1 MNIPSLYGSRSFYD
15 TTSAL
20 NGIPFA
26 NPATCGVM
34 GTMRDQTLGAN
45 LRSCGLGANLRSCGL
60 GAYPDY
66 GNIGYANRIYSVGSW
81 DAIFDAA
88 KQGLGN
94 VIDRFAD
101 PLNQLVDALVGQGQ
115 RKLLESQGYVFLEP
129 VEVTYKG
136 ALTQGMKVKNKN
148 GQFEVLL
155 KNGSLIPFTTD
166 IAAVTRKVDLKTGLT
181 TGQTAGIAIAVAA
194 VALIFILSR
203 RR

>member
-1 MNIPSLYGSRSFYD
+1 MNIPSLYGSRAFYD

-26 NPATCGVM
+26 NPSTCGVM
-34 GTMRDQTLGAN
+34 GTMRDQSLGSN
-45 LRSCGLGANLRSCGL
+45 LASCGL

-155 KNGSLIPFTTD
+155 KNGSLIPFTSD
-166 IAAVTRKVDLKTGLT
+166 IAAVTRKVDIKTGLT

-194 VALIFILSR
+194 VALVFILSR

>member
-1 MNIPSLYGSRSFYD
+1 MNIPSLYGSRAFYD

-26 NPATCGVM
+26 NPTTCSVM
-34 GTMRDQTLGAN
+34 GTMRDQSLGAN
-45 LRSCGLGANLRSCGL
+45 LASCGL

-66 GNIGYANRIYSVGSW
+66 GNIGYANRIYSVGGW
-81 DAIFDAA
+81 EEIWDAA

-101 PLNQLVDALVGQGQ
+101 PLNQVVDALVGQGQ

-155 KNGSLIPFTTD
+155 KNGSLIPFTSD

-194 VALIFILSR
+194 VALVFILSR

>member
-1 MNIPSLYGSRSFYD
+1 MNIPSLYSSRAFYD

-26 NPATCGVM
+26 NPTTCGVM

-45 LRSCGLGANLRSCGL
+45 LASCGL

-66 GNIGYANRIYSVGSW
+66 GNIGYANRIYSVGDW
-81 DAIFDAA
+81 EGLWNAA

-101 PLNQLVDALVGQGQ
+101 PLNQVVDALVGQGQ
-115 RKLLESQGYVFLEP
+115 RKLLESQGYTFLEP

-136 ALTQGMKVKNKN
+136 ALTQGMNVNNRN
-148 GQFEVLL
+148 GQFEVLM

>member
-1 MNIPSLYGSRSFYD
+1 MNIPSLYGSRAFYD

-20 NGIPFA
+20 NGVPFA
-26 NPATCGVM
+26 NPSTCGVM
-34 GTMRDQTLGAN
+34 GTMRDQSLGSN
-45 LRSCGLGANLRSCGL
+45 LASCGL

-155 KNGSLIPFTTD
+155 KNGSLIPFTSD
-166 IAAVTRKVDLKTGLT
+166 IAAVTRKVDIKTGLT

-194 VALIFILSR
+194 VALVFILSR

>member
-1 MNIPSLYGSRSFYD
+1 MNIPSLYSSRAFYD

-26 NPATCGVM
+26 NPSTCGVM
-34 GTMRDQTLGAN
+34 GTMRDQSLGAN
-45 LRSCGLGANLRSCGL
+45 LASCGL

-66 GNIGYANRIYSVGSW
+66 GNIGYANRIYSVGGW
-81 DAIFDAA
+81 EDLWDAA

-94 VIDRFAD
+94 VIDRLAD
-101 PLNQLVDALVGQGQ
+101 PLNQVVDALVGQGQ

-155 KNGSLIPFTTD
+155 KNGSLIPFTSD
-166 IAAVTRKVDLKTGLT
+166 IAAVTRRVDLKTGLT

-194 VALIFILSR
+194 VALVIILSR

>member
-1 MNIPSLYGSRSFYD
+1 MNIPSLYGSRAFYD

-26 NPATCGVM
+26 NPTTCGVM
-34 GTMRDQTLGAN
+34 GTMRDQSLGAN
-45 LRSCGLGANLRSCGL
+45 LASCGL

-129 VEVTYKG
+129 VEVTYQG

-155 KNGSLIPFTTD
+155 KNGSLIPFTSD
-166 IAAVTRKVDLKTGLT
+166 IAAVTRKVDIKTGLT

-194 VALIFILSR
+194 VALVFILSR

>member
-1 MNIPSLYGSRSFYD
+1 MNIPSLYSSRAFYD

-26 NPATCGVM
+26 NPTTCGVM
-34 GTMRDQTLGAN
+34 GTMRDQT
-45 LRSCGLGANLRSCGL
+45 LGANLRSCGL

-66 GNIGYANRIYSVGSW
+66 GNIGYANRIYSVGGWEDLWS
-81 DAIFDAA
+81 AA

-101 PLNQLVDALVGQGQ
+101 PINQVVDALVGQGQ

-129 VEVTYKG
+129 VEVTYQG

-155 KNGSLIPFTTD
+155 KNGSLIPFTSD
-166 IAAVTRKVDLKTGLT
+166 VAAVTRKVDLKTGLT

>member
-1 MNIPSLYGSRSFYD
+1 MNIPSLYSSRAFYD

-26 NPATCGVM
+26 NPSTCGVM
-34 GTMRDQTLGAN
+34 GTMRDQSLGAN
-45 LRSCGLGANLRSCGL
+45 LASCGL

-66 GNIGYANRIYSVGSW
+66 GNIGYANRIYSVGGW
-81 DAIFDAA
+81 EEIWDAA

-101 PLNQLVDALVGQGQ
+101 PLNQVVDALVGQGQ

-155 KNGSLIPFTTD
+155 KNGSLIPFTSD

>member
-1 MNIPSLYGSRSFYD
+1 MNIPSLYGSRAFYD

-26 NPATCGVM
+26 NPTTCGVM
-34 GTMRDQTLGAN
+34 GTMRDQSLGAN
-45 LRSCGLGANLRSCGL
+45 LASCGL

-155 KNGSLIPFTTD
+155 KNGSLIPFTSD
-166 IAAVTRKVDLKTGLT
+166 IAAVTRKVDIKTGLT

-194 VALIFILSR
+194 LALVFILSR

>member
-1 MNIPSLYGSRSFYD
+1 MNIPSLYGSRAFYD

-26 NPATCGVM
+26 NPRTCGVM
-34 GTMRDQTLGAN
+34 GTMRDNTLGAN
-45 LRSCGLGANLRSCGL
+45 LASCGL

-66 GNIGYANRIYSVGSW
+66 GNIGYANRIYSVGGDTW
-81 DAIFDAA
+81 DAIWDAA

-101 PLNQLVDALVGQGQ
+101 PLNQVVDALVGQGQ
-115 RKLLESQGYVFLEP
+115 RKLLETQGYVFLEP
-129 VEVTYKG
+129 VEVTYQG

-155 KNGSLIPFTTD
+155 KNGTLIPFTSS
-166 IAAVTRKVDLKTGLT
+166 IAAVTRSVDLKTGLT
-181 TGQTAGIAIAVAA
+181 TGQTVGIAAIAVAA
-194 VALIFILSR
+194 VVLVVVLSR

>member
-1 MNIPSLYGSRSFYD
+1 MNIPSLYGSRAFYD

-26 NPATCGVM
+26 NPTTCGVM
-34 GTMRDQTLGAN
+34 GTMRDQSLGAN
-45 LRSCGLGANLRSCGL
+45 LASCGL

-155 KNGSLIPFTTD
+155 KNGSLIPFTSD
-166 IAAVTRKVDLKTGLT
+166 IAAVTRKVDIKTGLT

-194 VALIFILSR
+194 VALVFILSR

>member
-1 MNIPSLYGSRSFYD
+1 MNIPSLYGSRAFYD

-20 NGIPFA
+20 NGVPFA
-26 NPATCGVM
+26 NPSTCGVM
-34 GTMRDQTLGAN
+34 GTMRDQSLGSN
-45 LRSCGLGANLRSCGL
+45 LASCGL

-66 GNIGYANRIYSVGSW
+66 GNIGYANRIYSVGGW
-81 DAIFDAA
+81 EEIWDAA

-101 PLNQLVDALVGQGQ
+101 PLNQVVDALVGQGQ

-155 KNGSLIPFTTD
+155 KNGSLIPFTSD
-166 IAAVTRKVDLKTGLT
+166 IAAATRKVDLKTGLT

-194 VALIFILSR
+194 VALVFILSR